1 MPNIRPY
8 SLLVQYVMKSLLY
21 PTPLQCNAKHEAI
34 KFVGAIGHGVTL
46 VSHTL
51 AVQCHEK
58 PASREQTAVQTMACS
73 CTSAEEQLA
82 CKQCKQCMQTVLQDM
97 QTD

>member
-1 MPNIRPY
+1 M
-8 SLLVQYVMKSLLY
+8 QSLLY

-51 AVQCHEK
+51 AVQRHEK
-58 PASREQTAVQTMACS
+58 TASLEQTAVQTMACS
-73 CTSAEEQLA
+73 CASAEEQLA
-82 CKQCKQCMQTVLQDM
+82 CGANSPCKQPMQTVLQDM